1 MNRHEFSHSYDGQ
14 ETWVFQMDPVA
25 GPKGLRY
32 RVRYEKGTQWTECVL
47 RHVPAGA
54 SLETLQQAIIDW
66 EGRIL
71 RPTGAAQAPAA

>member
-47 RHVPAGA
+47 RHVPPGA
-54 SLETLQQAIIDW
+54 SLEALQQAIIDW

>member
-14 ETWVFQMDPVA
+14 DAWVFQMDPVV

-32 RVRYEKGTQWTECVL
+32 RVRFEKGVQWTECML
-47 RHVPAGA
+47 RTAPAGA
-54 SLETLQQAIIDW
+54 SVEVLQQAIIDW

-71 RPTGAAQAPAA
+71 RPVGAQGAA